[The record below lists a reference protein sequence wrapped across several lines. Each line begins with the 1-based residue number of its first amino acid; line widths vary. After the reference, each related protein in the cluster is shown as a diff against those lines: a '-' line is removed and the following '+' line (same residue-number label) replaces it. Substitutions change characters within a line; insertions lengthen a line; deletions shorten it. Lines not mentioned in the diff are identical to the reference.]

1 MNKKYLSL
9 FSLVAL
15 LVVSCH
21 KDPEN
26 PMKAT
31 AQSNPII
38 DLKAASSLLA
48 QRRCPQAVD
57 AFSAFVQKY
66 PKDAGGFNSLGLAY
80 LCVNNPDMAISSFQQ
95 ALILAPTFT
104 DVHNNLGVAYMSQQ
118 NYPEAESEF
127 KKSLSDPGYPA
138 VGPYYNLA
146 RLSFIKQDY
155 EESRALARKAMM
167 LSPKEPGPRLLYSLA
182 LERLGREDEAILS
195 YTELLKETPN
205 NVEGCYYLG
214 VLYQKRGRACDARD
228 LLTKVI
234 DADPLGDL
242 SQKSI
247 ELLKTIRCTKPPVH

>member
-1 MNKKYLSL
+1 MDTK
-9 FSLVAL
+9 
-15 LVVSCH
+15 
-21 KDPEN
+21 PGEN
-26 PMKAT
+26 PV
-31 AQSNPII
+31 IE
-38 DLKAASSLLA
+38 LKEASSLLA

-57 AFSAFVQKY
+57 AFSTFTQRY

-80 LCVNNPDMAISSFQQ
+80 LCVNNPELAISSFQQ
-95 ALILAPTFT
+95 ALTLAPTFT
-104 DVHNNLGVAYMSQQ
+104 DVHNNLGVAYMAQQ

-127 KKSLSDPGYPA
+127 KKALSDAGYPA

-155 EESRALARKAMM
+155 EEARALARKAMM
-167 LSPKEPGPRLLYSLA
+167 LSPKVPGPRLMYSLS

-195 YTELLKETPN
+195 YLELLKETPN
-205 NVEGCYYLG
+205 NVEGCYYLAL
-214 VLYQKRGRACDARD
+214 LYLKRGRACDAYD

-247 ELLKTIRCTKPPVH
+247 ETIKTIRCVRPAH